1 MTSRV
6 KYFHYFAGSVFVS
19 QSPQAHVSKFYYKN
33 LQPSKWTLD
42 KCDVQLNPGLA
53 ASNTSPW
60 TILGFHVTSPNS
72 RIQNWEA
79 YKIFTFIQG
88 KIT

>member
-1 MTSRV
+1 MLVIGTYR
-6 KYFHYFAGSVFVS
+6 SVSFLLS
-19 QSPQAHVSKFYYKN
+19 EDSSWFFFFSSP
-33 LQPSKWTLD
+33 
-42 KCDVQLNPGLA
+42 LA
-53 ASNTSPW
+53 K
-60 TILGFHVTSPNS
+60 TILGFHVTSSNS

>member
-1 MTSRV
+1 MLCCNGLNYKDLCRNTTDLYKMVEINIVLSMTSIYPV
-6 KYFHYFAGSVFVS
+6 DYS
-19 QSPQAHVSKFYYKN
+19 
-33 LQPSKWTLD
+33 
-42 KCDVQLNPGLA
+42 
-53 ASNTSPW
+53 
-60 TILGFHVTSPNS
+60 ILGFHVTSPNS